1 MTNKKALPVPNF
13 GSDFCISYHNSSSQK
28 MRIIELLPPSNG
40 NGSSKE
46 EEEPL
51 PQDADYVLSLSDELE
66 TSILARFPRSL
77 HWKLC
82 FLNKRFLS
90 LMKSG
95 EIYKIRKELGL
106 KEPSVFMLASGE
118 SNWWGMDWPF
128 KSSRKLPRIQ
138 SDYSFEFGD
147 KESFS
152 AGSQLLVSGKE
163 IEGAVIWRYDSETNE
178 WFKGPFMINPRCLF
192 ASASSGN
199 FAFVAGG
206 LETNTYSE
214 VLDTAEKYNSKS
226 KTWKPLPK
234 MNLKRKFCSGCYM
247 DKRFYVIGGQD
258 ENKKDLTCGEF
269 FDEKT
274 NTWNLIPDMLKDIPL
289 SVSLSISQSPPLIA
303 VVNNELYTLDA
314 SSNELKVYIK
324 GMNKWKKLGFVPVRA
339 DEQGGWGVAFKSLGD
354 QLLVIGAPSV
364 SHKERALAIYT
375 CSPDPEGERL
385 KWKQI
390 DCGSVQLNHFIRNCA
405 VMMGSS

>member
-13 GSDFCISYHNSSSQK
+13 GSDFYFSYHNFPAQK
-28 MRIIELLPPSNG
+28 MRILDLLPPSDG
-40 NGSSKE
+40 NGSSTKE
-46 EEEPL
+46 ESL
-51 PQDADYVLSLSDELE
+51 PQDADYNLSLSDELE
-66 TSILARFPRSL
+66 TSILARFPRSQ
-77 HWKLC
+77 HWKLS
-82 FLNKRFLS
+82 FLNKRFLT

-118 SNWWGMDWPF
+118 SNWWGMEWPF

-152 AGSQLLVSGKE
+152 AGSELFVSGKE
-163 IEGAVIWRYDSETNE
+163 FDGPVIWRYDSDTNE

-214 VLDTAEKYNSKS
+214 ILDTAEKYDSKT
-226 KTWKPLPK
+226 KTWKPLPN
-234 MNLKRKFCSGCYM
+234 MNSKRKFCSGCYM

-258 ENKKDLTCGEF
+258 ENRKDLISCEF
-269 FDEKT
+269 FDEET

-289 SVSLSISQSPPLIA
+289 SDSHSPPLIA

-314 SSNELKVYIK
+314 STNELKVYLK
-324 GMNKWKKLGFVPVRA
+324 GINNWKKLGVAPVRA
-339 DEQGGWGVAFKSLGD
+339 DAQGGWGVAFKSLGD
-354 QLLVIGAPSV
+354 ELLVIGAPSV

-375 CSPDPEGERL
+375 CCPDPEGEKL

-405 VMMGSS
+405 VMMGST

>member
-28 MRIIELLPPSNG
+28 MRIMEVLPPSDG
-40 NGSSKE
+40 NGSSTK
-46 EEEPL
+46 EEPL
-51 PQDADYVLSLSDELE
+51 PQDADYNLSLSDELE
-66 TSILARFPRSL
+66 TSILARFPRSQ

-90 LMKSG
+90 LMRSG

-128 KSSRKLPRIQ
+128 ISSRKLPRIQ

-147 KESFS
+147 KESFC

-199 FAFVAGG
+199 YAFVAGG

-214 VLDTAEKYNSKS
+214 ILDTAEKYDS
-226 KTWKPLPK
+226 KTKIWKPLPK
-234 MNLKRKFCSGCYM
+234 MNQKRKFCSGCFM

-258 ENKKDLTCGEF
+258 ENTKDLTCGEF

-274 NTWNLIPDMLKDIPL
+274 GTWNLIPDMLKDFPV
-289 SVSLSISQSPPLIA
+289 SVSQSQSPPLIA

-314 SSNELKVYIK
+314 SSNELKVYVKRI
-324 GMNKWKKLGFVPVRA
+324 NKWKKLGVVPVRA
-339 DEQGGWGVAFKSLGD
+339 DEQGGWGIAFKSLGD
-354 QLLVIGAPSV
+354 ELLVIGAPSV
-364 SHKERALAIYT
+364 SNNERALAIYT
-375 CSPDPEGERL
+375 CCPDPDGDKL
-385 KWKQI
+385 NWKQI
-390 DCGSVQLNHFIRNCA
+390 ECGSVQLNHFIRNCA
-405 VMMGSS
+405 VMRGST

>member
-13 GSDFCISYHNSSSQK
+13 GSDFSISYNNSRSEK
-28 MRIIELLPPSNG
+28 MRIIELLPPSDG
-40 NGSSKE
+40 NGSSK

-51 PQDADYVLSLSDELE
+51 PQDADYNLSLSDELE
-66 TSILARFPRSL
+66 TSIFARFPRSL

-82 FLNKRFLS
+82 FLNKRFLT
-90 LMKSG
+90 LMESG
-95 EIYKIRKELGL
+95 EIYKIRKEFGL

-128 KSSRKLPRIQ
+128 KSSRKLPKIQ

-163 IEGAVIWRYDSETNE
+163 LDGAVIWRYDSETNE

-214 VLDTAEKYNSKS
+214 ILDTAEKYDSKT

-234 MNLKRKFCSGCYM
+234 MNTKRKFCSGCYM

-269 FDEKT
+269 FDEET

-289 SVSLSISQSPPLIA
+289 LVSISPSPPLIA

-324 GMNKWKKLGFVPVRA
+324 GMNKWKKLGVVPVRA

-354 QLLVIGAPSV
+354 QLLVIGARSV

-375 CSPDPEGERL
+375 CCPDPEGERL

-390 DCGSVQLNHFIRNCA
+390 DCGSVQLNLNHFIRNCA

>member
-1 MTNKKALPVPNF
+1 MTKKALPVPNF

-214 VLDTAEKYNSKS
+214 VLDTAEKYDSKS

-324 GMNKWKKLGFVPVRA
+324 GMNKWKKLGVVPVRA

>member
-1 MTNKKALPVPNF
+1 
-13 GSDFCISYHNSSSQK
+13 
-28 MRIIELLPPSNG
+28 MRIIELLPPSDG

-214 VLDTAEKYNSKS
+214 
-226 KTWKPLPK
+226 
-234 MNLKRKFCSGCYM
+234 
-247 DKRFYVIGGQD
+247 
-258 ENKKDLTCGEF
+258 
-269 FDEKT
+269 
-274 NTWNLIPDMLKDIPL
+274 
-289 SVSLSISQSPPLIA
+289 
-303 VVNNELYTLDA
+303 
-314 SSNELKVYIK
+314 
-324 GMNKWKKLGFVPVRA
+324 
-339 DEQGGWGVAFKSLGD
+339 
-354 QLLVIGAPSV
+354 
-364 SHKERALAIYT
+364 
-375 CSPDPEGERL
+375 
-385 KWKQI
+385 
-390 DCGSVQLNHFIRNCA
+390 
-405 VMMGSS
+405 